1 MDSIQNTAIDQFLTT
16 MNQLAVISSTT
27 ISPLFRQK
35 LSVDEK
41 DGKGIYD
48 PVTDADR
55 KAEQV
60 IRSYIE
66 ENHPTH
72 SIFGEEFGHTQKPS
86 PYCWIID
93 PIDGT
98 RAFIMGSPLWGTL
111 IGLTHE
117 GRPLMGMMNQPFT
130 KERFWAS
137 PHGAFASW
145 DGFEGAISTAQ
156 TTKLSEAI
164 ITSTCPDLFETKKD
178 LATFNQL
185 REKCRMTRYGG
196 DCYHYGLLAMGSI
209 DLIVETGLQA
219 YDIVPLIPLIIQAGG
234 VITDWQGKSLEHGVQ
249 TKTVKIIAA
258 ATKDLHAQALET
270 LQNA

>member
-1 MDSIQNTAIDQFLTT
+1 MDKIQNTTIDQFLTT

-27 ISPLFRQK
+27 ITPLFRQK

-48 PVTDADR
+48 PVTEADR
-55 KAEQV
+55 KSEQV
-60 IRSYIE
+60 IRDYIE

-72 SIFGEEFGHTQKPS
+72 SIFGEEFGLTNKPS

-98 RAFIMGSPLWGTL
+98 RSFIMGSPLWGTL

-117 GRPLMGMMNQPFT
+117 ERPLMGMMNQPFT

-137 PHGAFASW
+137 PQGAFASW
-145 DGFEGAISTAQ
+145 DGYSGPIKTSQ
-156 TTKLSEAI
+156 TKKLNEAI
-164 ITSTCPDLFETKKD
+164 ITSTCPDLFETQED
-178 LATFNQL
+178 QAAFNQL

-196 DCYHYGLLAMGSI
+196 DCYQYCLLAMGNT

-219 YDIVPLIPLIIQAGG
+219 YDIVPLVPLIAQSGG
-234 VITDWQGKSLEHGVQ
+234 VITDWQGNSLEHGMK

-258 ATKDLHAQALET
+258 ATPDLHARALEA
-270 LQNA
+270 LQNT